1 MLVILGGLP
10 GTGKTTVARE
20 LARALEAVH
29 IRIDAIEQAI
39 RNSSLAPAEINEAGY
54 LVAFALAEDNLR
66 LGRTVIADSVN
77 PIELTRAA
85 WREVANRAGT
95 SFAEVEL
102 ICSDIEEHRRRV
114 ETRAAD
120 IDGFKLPTWEEVVT
134 RDYEP
139 WTEDHIVVDT
149 AALTTDQASANLC
162 AIFSSLLEG
171 EGGTRAEGMGG

>member
-10 GTGKTTVARE
+10 GTGKTTIARE
-20 LARALEAVH
+20 LARALEAIH
-29 IRIDAIEQAI
+29 IRIDTIEQAI

-95 SFAEVEL
+95 SFTEVEL
-102 ICSDIEEHRRRV
+102 ICSDLAEHRRRI
-114 ETRAAD
+114 ETRQAD
-120 IDGFKLPTWEEVVT
+120 IDGFKLPTWEEVVA

-139 WTEDHIVVDT
+139 WTDDHIVIDT
-149 AALTTDQASANLC
+149 ATLATGHIITKLR
-162 AIFSSLLEG
+162 AILPHSP
-171 EGGTRAEGMGG
+171 

>member
-10 GTGKTTVARE
+10 GTGKTTIARE
-20 LARALEAVH
+20 FARALEAIH
-29 IRIDAIEQAI
+29 IRIDTIEQAI
-39 RNSSLAPAEINEAGY
+39 RNSSLAPAEVNEAGY

-95 SFAEVEL
+95 SFTEVEL
-102 ICSDIEEHRRRV
+102 ICSDLAEHRRRI
-114 ETRAAD
+114 ETRQAD
-120 IDGFKLPTWEEVVT
+120 IDGFKLPTWEEVVA

-139 WTEDHIVVDT
+139 WTDDHIVIDT
-149 AALTTDQASANLC
+149 ATLATGHIITKLR
-162 AIFSSLLEG
+162 AILPLSP
-171 EGGTRAEGMGG
+171 